1 MEENVSNHTQFL
13 ECFRLASDWLR
24 GSMEQLE
31 ACVDG
36 AADKVVVQE
45 RQDTLAVSHR
55 SVVQERQDTLA
66 VSHRSGKTRRSCLDP
81 PDPLRARAV
90 YVHCCSWPRIS
101 ITFLHVQVLHS
112 ITLYESAE

>member
-1 MEENVSNHTQFL
+1 MEENVSNHAQFL

-36 AADKVVVQE
+36 AADK
-45 RQDTLAVSHR
+45 A
-55 SVVQERQDTLA
+55 VVQERQDTLA

-81 PDPLRARAV
+81 PDPLRACAA
-90 YVHCCSWPRIS
+90 YVHCCSCRPGN
-101 ITFLHVQVLHS
+101 L
-112 ITLYESAE
+112 ITLYMCKFCTPLHS